1 MCNVTEILQ
10 PTKTVRKVTTREGVA
25 LDIRLADEHDEAAL
39 TALFAQVSDEDRC
52 FRFLTAAPC
61 VTSAQID
68 PLIHTDHFHTES
80 FLAFDQA
87 TGHPVA
93 SALLACDRAMDTAE
107 IAVSVRQ
114 DYRGKGVGWV
124 LLDLLSDEAH
134 MRGVGRVISIENRAN
149 RATIELEREKGF
161 IARAVDGDPALVML
175 SKSFR

>member
-10 PTKTVRKVTTREGVA
+10 SNKTVRNVTTREGIA

-61 VTSAQID
+61 VTAAQID

-80 FLAFDQA
+80 FLAVDQPS
-87 TGHPVA
+87 GQPVA

-114 DYRGKGVGWV
+114 DYRGKGVGWA
-124 LLDLLSDEAH
+124 LLDLLSDEAYL
-134 MRGVGRVISIENRAN
+134 RGVRRVISIENRAN

-161 IARAVDGDPALVML
+161 TASAVEGDPGLVML

>member
-1 MCNVTEILQ
+1 MGEITDSPQ
-10 PTKTVRKVTTREGVA
+10 SAKAVRRVTTREGIA
-25 LDIRLADEHDEAAL
+25 LDIRLADESDEAAL
-39 TALFAQVSDEDRC
+39 TELFTQVSDEDRC

-61 VTSAQID
+61 VTVAQID

-134 MRGVGRVISIENRAN
+134 MRGVSRVISIENRAN

-161 IARAVDGDPALVML
+161 TASAIDGDPALVML